1 MRRAILAWGI
11 VLAVASPAGTLAL
24 PQAYAAE
31 ATAQSR
37 GGQRVT
43 KVRPTPGSSRGRQSG
58 AARTAALSPVQRQLA
73 RNSNLA
79 SRLTDRL
86 PKGFD
91 AVSAS
96 SGFRTLGQFA
106 AAVTASNNLEIPFV
120 TLKSRIVDRRV
131 SLGDAIRELRPS
143 ADHRAE
149 VRRAE
154 RDAANLIAGARR

>member
-1 MRRAILAWGI
+1 M
-11 VLAVASPAGTLAL
+11 VLTVASPAGTLAL
-24 PQAYAAE
+24 LQADAAE
-31 ATAQSR
+31 ATAQAR

-43 KVRPTPGSSRGRQSG
+43 EIQPTPGSSKGRPSG

-73 RNSNLA
+73 RNANLA
-79 SRLTDRL
+79 DRVTDRL

-106 AAVTASNNLEIPFV
+106 AAVAASNNLEIPFV
-120 TLKSRIVDRRV
+120 TLKSRMVDRGV
-131 SLGDAIRELRPS
+131 SLGEAIRELRPS

-154 RDAANLIAGARR
+154 RDAASLIAGPRR